1 MGKKLLKML
10 VNPRRIVMEI
20 KLSSKSHTQM
30 LGEYLSQK
38 FSSTDIEI
46 HHHSVLISVK
56 LLQAM
61 NFETYLSPFCKKY
74 NISMIAFL
82 PSATRAVYS

>member
-1 MGKKLLKML
+1 MGKKSLKML

-20 KLSSKSHTQM
+20 KLSSKSYTPM

-38 FSSTDIEI
+38 FPSADIEI
-46 HHHSVLISVK
+46 RHHSVLISVK

-61 NFETYLSPFCKKY
+61 NFDTYLSPFCKKY
-74 NISMIAFL
+74 DLHMAAFL
-82 PSATRAVYS
+82 PSATRAVYG